1 MADLTQD
8 SLLSS
13 GDFKATS
20 CSGTLTIASGTSGT
34 LATLTSTGG
43 RKIRLTML
51 AVASAGSESGI
62 SVTSDGAT
70 VISSKTLQPNLLA
83 ADAFT
88 VGAGQDSSGRPFTGN
103 VQHIEAFN
111 TITITKASGST
122 SSVIYYATE
131 QGF

>member
-1 MADLTQD
+1 MTDISAD
-8 SLLSS
+8 SLLP
-13 GDFKATS
+13 GGEFKATS

-51 AVASAGSESGI
+51 CAAAAGGEAGI
-62 SVTSDGAT
+62 SVVADGVT
-70 VISSKTLQPNLLA
+70 VISALRLDPTLL
-83 ADAFT
+83 T
-88 VGAGQDSSGRPFTGN
+88 AGNFSIGSCVNSSGAPQRGN
-103 VQHIEAFN
+103 IDYVEAFN

-122 SSVIYYATE
+122 AGTIYYATE